1 MLKRVI
7 VSEDIL
13 IAVVGNF
20 YSRGTVAIRSMQDY
34 EINIAMATLIKGAYD
49 KEEALRKSYDIKN
62 DIEDDLP
69 VYVLALIGEHID
81 IPDLENMTPRE
92 WLYRNSRNI
101 IPEPEGLDESPY
113 PMHVEEIKIAIA
125 DKGDKGGYF
134 EVIADEESIKDSITV
149 LKNWGLPVK

>member
-1 MLKRVI
+1 M
-7 VSEDIL
+7 
-13 IAVVGNF
+13 
-20 YSRGTVAIRSMQDY
+20 
-34 EINIAMATLIKGAYD
+34 
-49 KEEALRKSYDIKN
+49 
-62 DIEDDLP
+62 
-69 VYVLALIGEHID
+69 HI

-125 DKGDKGGYF
+125 DKGNKGGYF

-149 LKNWGLPVK
+149 LKNWGLPVTE

>member
-7 VSEDIL
+7 VSEDML
-13 IAVVGNF
+13 IAVIGDF
-20 YSRGTVAIRSMQDY
+20 YSRGTVTIKSMQDF
-34 EINIAMATLIKGAYD
+34 ELNIAIATLIKGAYD
-49 KEEALRKSYDIKN
+49 KEETLRKSYDIKTN
-62 DIEDDLP
+62 IEDDLP
-69 VYVLALIGEHID
+69 VYVLALIGEHIN

-125 DKGDKGGYF
+125 DKSDKGGYF

-149 LKNWGLPVK
+149 LKNWGLPVT